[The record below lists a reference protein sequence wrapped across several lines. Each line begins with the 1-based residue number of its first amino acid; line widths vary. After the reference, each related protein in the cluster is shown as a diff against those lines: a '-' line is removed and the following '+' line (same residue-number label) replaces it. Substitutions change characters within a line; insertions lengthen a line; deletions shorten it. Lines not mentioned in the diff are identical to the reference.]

1 MAVPTWRSQA
11 APSFEAPLRTVG
23 QANKALVEGLGKIS
37 KGIEDTSDEYGDIVK
52 NEAYN
57 VLSNVMP
64 EPGESRAAARKRTIA
79 DNPSAFSSSFLGLID
94 AW

>member
-37 KGIEDTSDEYGDIVK
+37 KGIEGTSDE
-52 NEAYN
+52 
-57 VLSNVMP
+57 
-64 EPGESRAAARKRTIA
+64 
-79 DNPSAFSSSFLGLID
+79 
-94 AW
+94 